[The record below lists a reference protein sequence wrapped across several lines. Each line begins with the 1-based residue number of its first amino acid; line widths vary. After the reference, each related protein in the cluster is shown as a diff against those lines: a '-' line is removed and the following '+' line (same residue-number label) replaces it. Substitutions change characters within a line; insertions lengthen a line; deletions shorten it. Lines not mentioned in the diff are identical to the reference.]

1 MKTTVLTLLVSI
13 FLYYS
18 ASAQRQ
24 VTHLVLFKLKPGVA
38 KTDERYKTCMKAMR
52 EMPAKIKQIENW
64 DMGENFS
71 ERPVAFDV
79 GLSAVFASKKDL
91 QIYLAHP
98 VHVEAVAAWK
108 EIADWN
114 IVDFESE
121 KEGN

>member
-1 MKTTVLTLLVSI
+1 MKILVLTFLLCISL
-13 FLYYS
+13 FFS
-18 ASAQRQ
+18 ASAQKQ
-24 VTHLVLFKLKPGVA
+24 VTHLVLFKLKAGIA
-38 KTDERYKTCMKAMR
+38 KADERYKACLKSMR

-71 ERPVAFDV
+71 DRPVAFDV

-91 QIYLAHP
+91 QTYLAHP
-98 VHVEAVAAWK
+98 AHVEAVAAWK

-121 KEGN
+121 KEL